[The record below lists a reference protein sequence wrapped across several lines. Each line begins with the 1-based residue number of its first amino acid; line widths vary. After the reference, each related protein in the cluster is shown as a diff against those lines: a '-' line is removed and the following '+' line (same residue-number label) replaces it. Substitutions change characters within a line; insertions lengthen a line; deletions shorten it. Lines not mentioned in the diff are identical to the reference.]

1 MTRKRFVKLLMSR
14 GYSRN
19 EANRMALAVVSRDG
33 SYGCEYFSILCN
45 MNGTTIAEFLGDIGD
60 AAVLMGQTADNL
72 VRTFCEILP
81 TIIEAITAAVPQVI
95 AAIERIKQATEAAT
109 E

>member
-1 MTRKRFVKLLMSR
+1 MTRKRFVKLLMSN

-19 EANRMALAVVSRDG
+19 DANRVAMAVVSR
-33 SYGCEYFSILCN
+33 GCTYDYEYFSILCK
-45 MNGTTIAEFLGDIGD
+45 GSGLPIAEFLEAIGD
-60 AAVLMGQTADNL
+60 AAVRMGQTADNL

-81 TIIEAITAAVPQVI
+81 TIIEAITAAIPQVI
-95 AAIERIKQATEAAT
+95 AAIERIKQATEATT